1 MTSQRF
7 RPARHVLRV
16 LTFAAIFAAST
27 PGLLFA
33 QSDAQIREDIR
44 FARGVAEEWGFV
56 DLADGILADIE
67 NGNVSGDVSEELG
80 LVKCDL
86 YRAAAVKSRDADKRN
101 DLLERA
107 ITAYAA
113 FCDEYQFSKHLP
125 QAEIG
130 LVNTSSVFA
139 RSLELAIEE
148 AIGAEAED
156 LTQKRIEVLNGALK
170 KTNGLISNLENE
182 PDQTEV
188 VKRQLYELMLQASQM
203 NYDIARTQE
212 TGQFNFDEALRTC
225 ENLVFKAGEG
235 TPHCLRAYNLMGR
248 TYAAMQNWEEAS
260 AFFQAVIDVAI
271 PADLDE
277 WKETVKDLDLQQ
289 ADKEQ
294 RWLFVELATPGL
306 VEAFASSGQMDEAC
320 RFALHLYNTQKREG
334 FEFSR
339 ELGYPALLISAEI
352 LLDSGGWIGGNL
364 SSGETAWFQS
374 EEEAKDAGASRRNRI
389 ACADLS
395 LKIAQQVNAENQGN
409 ILQVRAQ
416 KLISKII
423 MRPGVEV
430 QPAVLYEAAEGHYNE
445 KNYTEAVKG
454 LKQVL
459 AALDDSDDATRLEL
473 ASKTYFYLGR
483 TYQRLD
489 RHLEAIMAFREG
501 VTSWRGDP
509 EYDAYGAQE
518 LYKSADRMRKL
529 IRDDEQ
535 ITAMFNEA
543 ETIAAQLSEAN
554 KDEILYRQADTLRGE
569 RKFAEAIPKYEQIDK
584 LANDYEKALV
594 AIGECRFRLGEA
606 EAAEAQFANYV
617 ENYVTDENNSVEN
630 SPVRAARRSDALAK
644 ARFYRTLI
652 AYQAADKTGLDHSLW
667 DRVIVLG
674 ADYPDQHPTQDAL
687 APWTMR
693 MVMNAQVSIADVS
706 AARSTHRRLAEEYP
720 SSTFTPVASLELH
733 GALKKLRKE
742 AEDNDDLEG
751 ANKTLR
757 EMADLLEF
765 ANSKAVKFSF
775 KNTRTEAS
783 HWYDLGEYEKAE
795 EVMRELIK
803 RPTDDPKEQNTIN
816 SYVRPELAQ
825 ALLAQQKVA
834 EALEILRDL
843 MDVEGRPTK
852 QVVVSYCRAV
862 TGWIEGKAGKINMV
876 PGAAADAA
884 ELDKVIETLNAI
896 SNSQE
901 VDKWTCDWYG
911 YKFQL
916 AYTYY
921 VYATADWG
929 PQDSRKKDSA
939 RRQLDVLVQEFG
951 TEFNGIE
958 EACGDADLE
967 AAVESED
974 ITREQAEDL
983 KKRFGDNVLRRRYVW
998 LWREVQ

>member
-1 MTSQRF
+1 MTSQRS
-7 RPARHVLRV
+7 RPARHV
-16 LTFAAIFAAST
+16 LTFAAIFAATT

-56 DLADGILADIE
+56 DLADGILSDIE
-67 NGNVSGDVSEELG
+67 NGNVPAAMSEELG

-107 ITAYAA
+107 IDAYAA
-113 FCDEYQFSKHLP
+113 FCDGNQYSKHLP
-125 QAEIG
+125 QAELG
-130 LVNTSSVFA
+130 LVNTSSVYA
-139 RSLELAIEE
+139 RSLEIAIEE
-148 AIGAEAED
+148 AIGAEAEA
-156 LTQKRIEVLNGALK
+156 LAEKRREVLTKAVA
-170 KTNGLISNLENE
+170 KTGDLISNLENSE
-182 PDQTEV
+182 DQSETM
-188 VKRQLYELMLQASQM
+188 KRQLYELMLQRSQM
-203 NYDIARTQE
+203 LFDVARTQDE
-212 TGQFNFDEALRTC
+212 GEFNFNQALMTC
-225 ENLVFKAGEG
+225 ESLVFKAGEG

-248 TYAAMQNWEEAS
+248 TYAAKQSWEDAS
-260 AFFQAVIDVAI
+260 TFFQAVIDVAI

-277 WKETVKDLDLQQ
+277 WKEIVKELDLQQ
-289 ADKEQ
+289 TDKEQ

-306 VEAFASSGQMDEAC
+306 VEALASSGEMSEAC

-339 ELGYPALLISAEI
+339 ELGYPALLICAET
-352 LLDSGGWIGGNL
+352 LLDSGGFIGGKI

-374 EEEAKDAGASRRNRI
+374 EDEAKAAKHSSRNRI

-423 MRPGVEV
+423 TRPGVEV

-445 KNYTEAVKG
+445 GNNTEAIRG

-459 AALDDSDDATRLEL
+459 AALDDADDATRLEL
-473 ASKTYFYLGR
+473 APKTYYYLGR
-483 TYQRLD
+483 SYQQLD
-489 RHLEAIMAFREG
+489 RHLEAIMSFREG
-501 VTSWRGDP
+501 VTSYRGDP
-509 EYDAYGAQE
+509 EYDAYSAQQ
-518 LYKSADRMRKL
+518 LYKSADRMRKT
-529 IRDDEQ
+529 IRDDDQ

-554 KDEILYRQADTLRGE
+554 KDEILYRQAENLRSE

-584 LANDYEKALV
+584 LANDYEKSLV
-594 AIGECRFRLGEA
+594 AIGECRFRLGET
-606 EAAEAQFANYV
+606 EAAETQFASYI
-617 ENYVTDENNSVEN
+617 EGFITDENNSVEN

-652 AYQAADKTGLDHSLW
+652 AYQAADKTGFDQTLW
-667 DRVIVLG
+667 NKVIELG
-674 ADYPDQHPTQDAL
+674 AEYPDLHPTQDAL

-693 MVMNAQVSIADVS
+693 MVMNAHVSKADVS

-742 AEDNDDLEG
+742 AEDNADLEG

-783 HWYDLGEYEKAE
+783 HWYNLGEYEKAE
-795 EVMRELIK
+795 KVMRELIK
-803 RPTDDPKEQNTIN
+803 RPTEDPKELNTIN

-825 ALLAQQKVA
+825 ALLAQQEVA
-834 EALEILRDL
+834 EALEILREL
-843 MDVEGRPTK
+843 MEREGRPTK
-852 QVVVSYCRAV
+852 QIVLGYCKAV
-862 TGWIEGKAGKINMV
+862 TGWIEGKAGKINMI

-884 ELDKVIETLNAI
+884 ELDKVIEILNAI
-896 SNSQE
+896 SNSKE

-951 TEFNGIE
+951 TEFTGIE
-958 EACGDADLE
+958 EACNE
-967 AAVESED
+967 AEK
-974 ITREQAEDL
+974 DL
-983 KKRFGDNVLRRRYVW
+983 KERFADNVLRRRYVW

>member
-7 RPARHVLRV
+7 RPARHVLRG
-16 LTFAAIFAAST
+16 LTIAALFAAIT
-27 PGLLFA
+27 PGPLFA

-56 DLADGILADIE
+56 GLADGILADIE
-67 NGNVSGDVSEELG
+67 NSNVPAAMSEELG

-101 DLLERA
+101 GLLERA
-107 ITAYAA
+107 IDAYAA
-113 FCDEYQFSKHLP
+113 FCDGNQYSKHLP
-125 QAEIG
+125 QAELG
-130 LVNTSSVFA
+130 LVNTSSVYA

-148 AIGAEAED
+148 AIGAEAEA
-156 LTQKRIEVLNGALK
+156 LAEKRREVLTKAVA
-170 KTNGLISNLENE
+170 KTGDLISNLENSE
-182 PDQTEV
+182 EQTETK
-188 VKRQLYELMLQASQM
+188 KRQLYELMLQRSQM
-203 NYDIARTQE
+203 LYDVARTQDE
-212 TGQFNFDEALRTC
+212 GQFNFEQALMTC
-225 ENLVFKAGEG
+225 ESLVFKAGEG

-248 TYAAMQNWEEAS
+248 TYAAMQSWEEAS

-271 PADLDE
+271 PADVDE
-277 WKETVKDLDLQQ
+277 WKEIVKELDLQQ
-289 ADKEQ
+289 TDKEQ

-306 VEAFASSGQMDEAC
+306 VEALASSGQMGESC

-339 ELGYPALLISAEI
+339 ELGYPALLVSAEA
-352 LLDSGGWIGGNL
+352 LLDSGGWVGGNL

-395 LKIAQQVNAENQGN
+395 LKIAQQVNTENQGN
-409 ILQVRAQ
+409 IQQVRAQ
-416 KLISKII
+416 KLISQII
-423 MRPGVEV
+423 TRPGVEV

-445 KNYTEAVKG
+445 GNNTEAIKG

-459 AALDDSDDATRLEL
+459 AALDDADDATRLEL
-473 ASKTYFYLGR
+473 APKTYYYLGR
-483 TYQRLD
+483 SYQQLD
-489 RHLEAIMAFREG
+489 RHLEAIMSFREG
-501 VTSWRGDP
+501 VTSYRGDP
-509 EYDAYGAQE
+509 EFDAYSAQQ
-518 LYKSADRMRKL
+518 LYKSADRMRKT
-529 IRDDEQ
+529 IRDDDQ
-535 ITAMFNEA
+535 IIAMFNEA

-554 KDEILYRQADTLRGE
+554 KDEILYRQAEKLRGE

-584 LANDYEKALV
+584 LANDYEKSLV
-594 AIGECRFRLGEA
+594 AIGECNFRLGDT
-606 EAAEAQFANYV
+606 EAAEAKFADYI
-617 ENYVTDENNSVEN
+617 ENFVVNEDNSVEN

-652 AYQAADKTGLDHSLW
+652 AFQAADKTGFDQGLW
-667 DRVIVLG
+667 ARVVELG
-674 ADYPDQHPTQDAL
+674 ADYPDLHPTQDTL

-693 MVMNAQVSIADVS
+693 MVMNAQVSNADVS

-720 SSTFTPVASLELH
+720 DSSFTPVASLELH

-742 AEDNDDLEG
+742 AEDNGDLEG
-751 ANKTLR
+751 ATNTLR
-757 EMADLLEF
+757 EMAELLEF
-765 ANSKAVKFSF
+765 ANKNAVKFSF

-783 HWYDLGEYEKAE
+783 HWYDLEEYAKAE
-795 EVMRELIK
+795 KVMRELLS
-803 RPTDDPKEQNTIN
+803 RPSDDPKEQETKDKYI
-816 SYVRPELAQ
+816 RPELAQ
-825 ALLAQQKVA
+825 ALLAQREVA
-834 EALEILRDL
+834 EALEIFREL

-852 QVVVSYCRAV
+852 QVVLGYCNAV
-862 TGWIEGKAGKINMV
+862 TGWIEGAAGKINIV

-884 ELDKVIETLNAI
+884 EFDKVIETLNAI
-896 SNSQE
+896 SNSKE

-916 AYTYY
+916 AFTYY
-921 VYATADWG
+921 IYATAEWG

-951 TEFNGIE
+951 TEFTGIDDSCN
-958 EACGDADLE
+958 EAEADLKE
-967 AAVESED
+967 
-974 ITREQAEDL
+974 
-983 KKRFGDNVLRRRYVW
+983 RFADNVLRRRFVW